1 MASFQSRWIVLV
13 EQIFE
18 IETVKLTMKNHSGKY
33 VVGLQGY
40 IPLLLLL
47 LFTVCSYL
55 LIFLFSLTFLKFL
68 SRYIVELF

>member
-1 MASFQSRWIVLV
+1 MASFQRRWIVLA

-40 IPLLLLL
+40 HLCCYCCCL
-47 LFTVCSYL
+47 LFVPIC
-55 LIFLFSLTFLKFL
+55 
-68 SRYIVELF
+68 